1 MRSGAIRLCLTVA
14 QQRDR
19 ANRALA
25 WIKDGSPQ
33 PDSRK
38 ELYDKRITCYSEIW
52 KVIEAVDASTTNVM
66 RGELDTSQVGRRK
79 EEAYTVIDGSD
90 DEVFQNCLFDWYLQR
105 NWSQRL
111 LDLTSPYVVSYLQR
125 KSENEQDV
133 ADLLWRY
140 YAHHRQYFEAAKVQ
154 LQLAKSGFPIDLATR
169 IEYLS
174 RAKANA
180 SARTLGFGD
189 MSGAKQAV
197 MSDISDQL
205 DCATVQLD
213 TLRRLEQ
220 DPRMRPE
227 NKTKVEEQLNSRILS
242 LDEVR
247 CLQDIDIM
255 EAF

>member
-1 MRSGAIRLCLTVA
+1 MLIRKLIDKGAIRLCLTVA

-19 ANRALA
+19 ANKALA

-38 ELYDKRITCYSEIW
+38 DLYDKRITCYGEIW
-52 KVIEAVDASTTNVM
+52 KVIEAVDASSANAL
-66 RGELDTSQVGRRK
+66 RGNADASQVARRK
-79 EEAYTVIDGSD
+79 DEAYAVIDGSE

-111 LDLTSPYVVSYLQR
+111 LDLTSPYVISYLQR
-125 KSENEQDV
+125 KSENEQEV

-154 LQLAKSGFPIDLATR
+154 LQLAKSGFPIDLPSR

-189 MSGAKQAV
+189 MTGSKQAV
-197 MSDISDQL
+197 MQEIGDQL

-227 NKTKVEEQLNSRILS
+227 NRPNIVEQLNSRILS
-242 LDEVR
+242 LDEVW
-247 CLQDIDIM
+247 LHIS
-255 EAF
+255 